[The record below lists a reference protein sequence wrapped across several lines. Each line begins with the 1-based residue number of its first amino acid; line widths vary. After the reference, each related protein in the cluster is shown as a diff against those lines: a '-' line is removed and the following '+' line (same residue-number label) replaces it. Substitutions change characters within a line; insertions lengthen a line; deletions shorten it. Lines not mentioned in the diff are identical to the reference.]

1 MPKSINNEKMEM
13 VSIHIPKQM
22 LEQLDQMVKLGIYP
36 SRSEAIRAAVR
47 EFLKDAAAVSR

>member
-22 LEQLDQMVKLGIYP
+22 LKQLDQMVKLGIYP

-47 EFLKDAAAVSR
+47 EFLKDTAAVSR

>member
-47 EFLKDAAAVSR
+47 EFLKDTAAVSR

>member
-1 MPKSINNEKMEM
+1 MPRSINNEKMEM

>member
-1 MPKSINNEKMEM
+1 MPKSIKNEKMEM
-13 VSIHIPKQM
+13 ISIHIPKQM

-47 EFLKDAAAVSR
+47 EFLKDTAAVSR

>member
-1 MPKSINNEKMEM
+1 MPKSINNEKMEV

>member
-36 SRSEAIRAAVR
+36 SRSEVIRAAVR

>member
-13 VSIHIPKQM
+13 ISIHIPKQM

-47 EFLKDAAAVSR
+47 EFLKDTAAVSR